1 MALTPKGGSAD
12 GGEKMGPPF
21 SRTETALACLTVV
34 YDLLLQ
40 YHLSLEPTIKGVSR
54 GGQQWSE
61 HHEPWAS
68 REEPLPWNVLAD
80 LLDSPNALLAGLA
93 ARNLAVL
100 ARIRDNLLPPDVTG
114 ALLKWIGAALTAAPP
129 AEHETRLLLGTLL
142 LEHLL
147 QVPPLRRSFFGGDPE
162 WIRRLVGPLV
172 RSRNVQLQYQTVFA
186 LWLLTF
192 DMVIARDLQQRHP
205 QLIPSLL
212 EVAKGAIKE
221 KIQRIIISTWGNLLL
236 ATPSLSLPVMIGSR
250 VLEYLENLLTGGRL
264 TDEETIA
271 DINLLRDALLKAIQS
286 LNSYDEYS
294 SEVKSGSLD
303 WSPPH
308 KSELFWR
315 DNAPRLAEGDCELL
329 RQLVRL
335 LDPSHYDAKT
345 VAIAAHDLGMYM
357 EYHTPGRAH
366 VERIGGKQR
375 IMALITATDPDVRFQ
390 ALSTMQKYMKKLWN
404 PT

>member
-1 MALTPKGGSAD
+1 MASTPKND
-12 GGEKMGPPF
+12 GKEGTGPPF
-21 SRTETALACLTVV
+21 SRTETAISCLTVV

-40 YHLSLEPTIKGVSR
+40 YHSLLESAIRGIAPKGRISQQEPKNP
-54 GGQQWSE
+54 QHQE
-61 HHEPWAS
+61 Y
-68 REEPLPWNVLAD
+68 EEQLPWEALTG
-80 LLDSPNALLAGLA
+80 LLESPNEIIAGLA
-93 ARNLAVL
+93 ARDLAMLV
-100 ARIRDNLLPPDVTG
+100 RIRNDFIPSGVTD
-114 ALLKWIGAALTAAPP
+114 ALLKWIGASLTANPP
-129 AEHETRLLLGTLL
+129 SEHETRMLLSTLL

-147 QVPPLRRSFFGGDPE
+147 QVPSLRWAFFEGGAE
-162 WIRRLVGPLV
+162 WVRRLSGPLM
-172 RSRNVQLQYQTVFA
+172 RSRNIQLQYQAIFA

-192 DMVIARDLQQRHP
+192 DANIAGELQQRHP

-212 EVAKGAIKE
+212 DVAKGAIKE
-221 KIQRIIISTWGNLLL
+221 KIQRIVISTWRNLLM
-236 ATPSLSLPVMIGSR
+236 ATPSLSLPVMIGAR
-250 VLEYLENLLTGGRL
+250 VLEYLENLLAAGRL
-264 TDEETIA
+264 TDEETVA
-271 DINLLRDALLKAIQS
+271 DITILREALLKAIQS

-315 DNAPRLAEGDCELL
+315 DNAPRLVENDCELL

-335 LDPSHYDAKT
+335 LDPAHFDAKT

-357 EYHTPGRAH
+357 EYHAPGRAH

-404 PT
+404 PA

>member
-1 MALTPKGGSAD
+1 MAFTPRGSGD
-12 GGEKMGPPF
+12 GKAAPLF
-21 SRTETALACLTVV
+21 SRTETAIACLTVV
-34 YDLLLQ
+34 SDLLLQ
-40 YHLSLEPTIKGVSR
+40 YHLLLEPTIRGVS
-54 GGQQWSE
+54 SE
-61 HHEPWAS
+61 QRPQAQD
-68 REEPLPWNVLAD
+68 EEPQRRQPCQDEQLPWKALTD
-80 LLDSPNALLAGLA
+80 LLDSPNEVIAGLA
-93 ARNLAVL
+93 ARNLAVM
-100 ARIRDNLLPPDVTG
+100 ARIRGDLLPAGATE
-114 ALLKWIGAALTAAPP
+114 ALLKWIGAALTVSSPS
-129 AEHETRLLLGTLL
+129 EHETGILLSTLL
-142 LEHLL
+142 LEHVL
-147 QVPPLRRSFFGGDPE
+147 QVASLRRAFFEGGTE
-162 WIRRLVGPLV
+162 GVRRLVGPLM
-172 RSRNVQLQYQTVFA
+172 RSRNVQLQYQAIFA

-192 DMVIARDLQQRHP
+192 DPAIARDLQQRHP

-221 KIQRIIISTWGNLLL
+221 KIQRIVISTWRNLLL
-236 ATPSLSLPVMIGSR
+236 ATPSLSLPVMIGAR
-250 VLEYLENLLTGGRL
+250 VLEYLEGLLAGSRL
-264 TDEETIA
+264 TDEETVA
-271 DINLLRDALLKAIQS
+271 DISLLREALLKAIQS

-294 SEVKSGSLD
+294 SEVKSSGLD

-315 DNAPRLAEGDCELL
+315 DNAPRLAENDCELL

-335 LDPSHYDAKT
+335 LDPAHYEAKT

-404 PT
+404 PA